1 MNAGRTIEPEWC
13 TDVLNFWFAELGEAH
28 WFTKS
33 DVVDA
38 LIRQRFLGLH
48 EQLAAGEP
56 ADAAT
61 PHRALATVVVLD
73 QFPRNMFRGTPRAF
87 ATDASARR
95 VARGAIDA
103 GLDARL
109 SPAERLFLY
118 LPFEHSEDRQD
129 QALAVRL
136 IEPLGN
142 EGWAH
147 FARAHQSIIERFGRF
162 PHRNAI
168 LGRKSSA
175 EELVLLADPRGS
187 F

>member
-1 MNAGRTIEPEWC
+1 MNSGRATEPEWS
-13 TDVLNFWFAELGEAH
+13 TDVLYFWFAELGEAH
-28 WFTKS
+28 WFARS
-33 DVVDA
+33 DATDA
-38 LIRQRFLGLH
+38 LIRKRFLGLH
-48 EQLAAGEP
+48 EQLAADEPGGGE
-56 ADAAT
+56 T
-61 PHRALATVVVLD
+61 PHGALAKVIVLD

-87 ATDASARR
+87 ATDALART
-95 VARGAIDA
+95 VARSAIDA
-103 GLDARL
+103 GLDAHLTR
-109 SPAERLFLY
+109 AERLFLY

-136 IEPLGN
+136 IEPLGSDD
-142 EGWAH
+142 WTH

-175 EELVLLADPRGS
+175 EELVALADPKGS